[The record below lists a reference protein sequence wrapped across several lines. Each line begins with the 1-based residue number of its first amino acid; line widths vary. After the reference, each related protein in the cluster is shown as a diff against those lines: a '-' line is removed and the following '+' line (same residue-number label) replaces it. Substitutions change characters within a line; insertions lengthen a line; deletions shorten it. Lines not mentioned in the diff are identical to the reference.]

1 MSLITCPECESKFT
15 EQQLKDAGM
24 CPSCG
29 LPEAEVRKHM
39 PPPPPPA
46 PIPSNGE
53 NYQSRGE
60 KPKSSTLPGP
70 NDPDA
75 PYKTTASKML
85 AVFAWVI
92 WAGGAIGSFALSIK
106 TQYVGYT
113 YTYTEQYFDVVTFLV
128 AAFSTFVAG
137 ALFFA
142 ASRALVDLRAV
153 RMNLEQLNG
162 KKEG

>member
-1 MSLITCPECESKFT
+1 MSLITCPECESVCT
-15 EQQLKDAGM
+15 EQQLKAAGM

-29 LPEAEVRKHM
+29 LPEAEVRKNI
-39 PPPPPPA
+39 PAPA

-60 KPKSSTLPGP
+60 RPKKSPLPGP

-75 PYKTTASKML
+75 PYKTATSKML

-92 WAGGAIGSFALSIK
+92 WVCGAIGSIALSIK
-106 TQYVGYT
+106 TRVAGYT
-113 YTYTEQYFDVVTFLV
+113 FTYTEQYFDAVTFFV
-128 AAFSTFVAG
+128 AAFSTFIAG

-142 ASRALVDLRAV
+142 ASRLLVDLRAV
-153 RMNLEQLNG
+153 RMNLEQLNA
-162 KKEG
+162 KKGE

>member
-1 MSLITCPECESKFT
+1 MSLITFPECAFEFT

-39 PPPPPPA
+39 PSPEPA
-46 PIPSNGE
+46 PE
-53 NYQSRGE
+53 AADA
-60 KPKSSTLPGP
+60 KSKTMPGP

-75 PYKTTASKML
+75 PYKTLASKLMS
-85 AVFAWVI
+85 VFAWII
-92 WAGGAIGSFALSIK
+92 WICGLIGAFGLSIK
-106 TQYVGYT
+106 TRQIGYT
-113 YTYTEQYFDVVTFLV
+113 YTYTEQYFDAVTFFTV
-128 AAFSTFVAG
+128 AFSTIVAG

-153 RMNLEQLNG
+153 RMNLEQLNA

>member
-1 MSLITCPECESKFT
+1 MSLITCPECESVFT
-15 EQQLKDAGM
+15 EQHLKDAGM

-39 PPPPPPA
+39 PPPEPA
-46 PIPSNGE
+46 PE
-53 NYQSRGE
+53 TADA
-60 KPKSSTLPGP
+60 KSKTMPGP

-75 PYKTTASKML
+75 PYKTLASKLMS
-85 AVFAWVI
+85 VFAWII
-92 WAGGAIGSFALSIK
+92 WICGLIGAFGLSIK
-106 TQYVGYT
+106 TRQIGYN
-113 YTYTEQYFDVVTFLV
+113 YTYTEQYFDAVTFFTV
-128 AAFSTFVAG
+128 AFSTIVAG

-153 RMNLEQLNG
+153 RLNLEQLNA